1 MMIDPLNLEA
11 WPVMYRSVRLEP
23 IIQRLDILNTKTGSH
38 DTINIRL
45 FTTTQLLTY
54 MYYINKSKTSL

>member
-11 WPVMYRSVRLEP
+11 WPAMYRSVRLEP
-23 IIQRLDILNTKTGSH
+23 IIQRLDILDTKTGSH

-45 FTTTQLLTY
+45 YTTTYLYVLY
-54 MYYINKSKTSL
+54 